1 MSEKP
6 TKPKKTITPEQRAKM
21 EAGRKAAAEKRKKEK
36 EELKARVKKEMQE
49 EKKNMKK
56 AVNEAEK
63 QQKDRLNNAKKD
75 NDAKK
80 KIKRELEQLKE
91 SMKIEIKKPVEFKKE
106 VKEIKEVLEEIVE
119 DVKEEVEEEVVEEKK
134 EEIKEEKPEEKPSK
148 PVINKTQIE
157 GLFKAKVSEAL
168 DNIND
173 EKTKDIFRDTANN
186 YDFNDSV
193 ENNINRL
200 MRRAKEKY
208 LSNTET
214 IKAKKE
220 EIEEKIKNDEFER
233 VQLEKQKRLERM
245 RAKYNKLMKSK

>member
-173 EKTKDIFRDTANN
+173 ETTKDIFRDTANN

-208 LSNTET
+208 LSNKET
-214 IKAKKE
+214 IKVKKE

-233 VQLEKQKRLERM
+233 VQLEKKKRLERM

>member
-21 EAGRKAAAEKRKKEK
+21 DAGRKAAAEKRKKEK

-80 KIKRELEQLKE
+80 KIKKELEQLKE
-91 SMKIEIKKPVEFKKE
+91 SMKIETKKPVEFKKE
-106 VKEIKEVLEEIVE
+106 VEEVKEVLEEIVE
-119 DVKEEVEEEVVEEKK
+119 DVKEEVEEVVEEKK
-134 EEIKEEKPEEKPSK
+134 EEIKEEKPEEKPNK

-168 DNIND
+168 ENIND
-173 EKTKDIFRDTANN
+173 DTTKDIFMDTANN

-220 EIEEKIKNDEFER
+220 EIEEKIKNDEYER

>member
-21 EAGRKAAAEKRKKEK
+21 DAGRKAAAEKRKKEK
-36 EELKARVKKEMQE
+36 EELKARVKKEMEE

-56 AVNEAEK
+56 AVKEAEK

-75 NDAKK
+75 NEAKK
-80 KIKRELEQLKE
+80 KIKKELEQLKE
-91 SMKIEIKKPVEFKKE
+91 SMKIETKKPVEFKKE
-106 VKEIKEVLEEIVE
+106 VEEVKEVLEEIVE
-119 DVKEEVEEEVVEEKK
+119 DVKEEVEEVVEEKK
-134 EEIKEEKPEEKPSK
+134 EEIKEEKPEEKPNK

-168 DNIND
+168 ENIND
-173 EKTKDIFRDTANN
+173 DTTKDIFMDTANN

-208 LSNTET
+208 LTNKET

-245 RAKYNKLMKSK
+245 RARYNKLMKSN

>member
-21 EAGRKAAAEKRKKEK
+21 DAGRKAAAEKRKKEK
-36 EELKARVKKEMQE
+36 EELKARVKKEMEQ

-56 AVNEAEK
+56 AVKEAEK

-80 KIKRELEQLKE
+80 KIKKELEQLKE
-91 SMKIEIKKPVEFKKE
+91 SMKIETKKPVEFKKE
-106 VKEIKEVLEEIVE
+106 EEEIKEVLEEIVE
-119 DVKEEVEEEVVEEKK
+119 EVKEEVEEVIEEKK
-134 EEIKEEKPEEKPSK
+134 EEIKEEKTEEKPTK
-148 PVINKTQIE
+148 PTITKTQIE
-157 GLFKAKVSEAL
+157 GLFQAKVSQAL
-168 DNIND
+168 ENIND
-173 EKTKDIFRDTANN
+173 ETTKDIFRDTANN

-200 MRRAKEKY
+200 MRRAKEKF

-220 EIEEKIKNDEFER
+220 EIEEKIKNDEYER

>member
-21 EAGRKAAAEKRKKEK
+21 DAGRKAAAEKRKKEK
-36 EELKARVKKEMQE
+36 EELKARVKKEMEQ

-56 AVNEAEK
+56 AVKEAEK

-80 KIKRELEQLKE
+80 KIKKELEQLKE
-91 SMKIEIKKPVEFKKE
+91 SMKIETKKPVEFKKE
-106 VKEIKEVLEEIVE
+106 EEEIKEVLEEIVE
-119 DVKEEVEEEVVEEKK
+119 EVKEEVEE
-134 EEIKEEKPEEKPSK
+134 IKEEKTEEKPTK
-148 PVINKTQIE
+148 PTITKTQIE
-157 GLFKAKVSEAL
+157 GLFQAKVSQAL
-168 DNIND
+168 ENIND
-173 EKTKDIFRDTANN
+173 ETTKDIFRDTANN

-200 MRRAKEKY
+200 MRRAKEKF

-220 EIEEKIKNDEFER
+220 EIEEKIKNDEYER

>member
-21 EAGRKAAAEKRKKEK
+21 DAGRKAAAERRKKEK
-36 EELKARVKKEMQE
+36 EEVKARVKKEMEE
-49 EKKNMKK
+49 EKKRMKK
-56 AVNEAEK
+56 AEREAEK

-80 KIKRELEQLKE
+80 KIKKELEQLKE
-91 SMKIEIKKPVEFKKE
+91 SMKIETKKPVEFKKE
-106 VKEIKEVLEEIVE
+106 EEEIKEVLEEIVE
-119 DVKEEVEEEVVEEKK
+119 EVKEEVEEVIEEKK
-134 EEIKEEKPEEKPSK
+134 EEIKEEKTEKKPTK

-157 GLFKAKVSEAL
+157 GLFQAKVSEAL
-168 DNIND
+168 ENIND
-173 EKTKDIFRDTANN
+173 ETTKDIFRDTANN

-200 MRRAKEKY
+200 MRRAREKF

-220 EIEEKIKNDEFER
+220 EIEEKIKNDEYER

>member
-6 TKPKKTITPEQRAKM
+6 SKPKKTISPEQRAKM
-21 EAGRKAAAEKRKKEK
+21 DAGRKAAAERRKKEK
-36 EELKARVKKEMQE
+36 EELKARVKKEMEE
-49 EKKNMKK
+49 EKKRMKK
-56 AVNEAEK
+56 AEREAEK

-80 KIKRELEQLKE
+80 KIKKELEQLKE
-91 SMKIEIKKPVEFKKE
+91 SMKIETKKPVEFKKE
-106 VKEIKEVLEEIVE
+106 EEEVKEVLEEIVE
-119 DVKEEVEEEVVEEKK
+119 DVKEEIAEVVEEKK
-134 EEIKEEKPEEKPSK
+134 EEIKEEKTEEKPIK
-148 PVINKTQIE
+148 PEITKIQME

-168 DNIND
+168 ENIND
-173 EKTKDIFRDTANN
+173 DTTKDIFRDTANN

-208 LSNTET
+208 LTNRET

-220 EIEEKIKNDEFER
+220 EIEEKVKNDEYER

-245 RAKYNKLMKSK
+245 RAKYNKLMKSR

>member
-21 EAGRKAAAEKRKKEK
+21 DAGRKAAAERRKKEK
-36 EELKARVKKEMQE
+36 EEVKARVKKEMEE
-49 EKKNMKK
+49 EKKRMKK
-56 AVNEAEK
+56 AEREAEK

-80 KIKRELEQLKE
+80 KIKKELEQLKE
-91 SMKIEIKKPVEFKKE
+91 SMKIETKKPVEFKKE
-106 VKEIKEVLEEIVE
+106 EEEIKEVLEEIVE
-119 DVKEEVEEEVVEEKK
+119 EVKEEVEEVIEEKK
-134 EEIKEEKPEEKPSK
+134 EEIKEEKTEEKPTK

-157 GLFKAKVSEAL
+157 GLFQAKVSEAL
-168 DNIND
+168 ENIND
-173 EKTKDIFRDTANN
+173 ETTKDIFRDTANN

-200 MRRAKEKY
+200 MRRAREKF

-220 EIEEKIKNDEFER
+220 EIEEKIKNDEYER

>member
-21 EAGRKAAAEKRKKEK
+21 DAGRKAAAEKRKKEK
-36 EELKARVKKEMQE
+36 EELKARVKKEMEQ

-56 AVNEAEK
+56 AVKEAEK

-80 KIKRELEQLKE
+80 KIKKELEQLKE
-91 SMKIEIKKPVEFKKE
+91 SMKIETKKPVEFKKE
-106 VKEIKEVLEEIVE
+106 EEEIKEVLEEIVE
-119 DVKEEVEEEVVEEKK
+119 EVKEEVEEVIEEKK
-134 EEIKEEKPEEKPSK
+134 EEIKEEKTEEKPTK
-148 PVINKTQIE
+148 PTITKTQIE

-168 DNIND
+168 ENIND
-173 EKTKDIFRDTANN
+173 ETTKDIFRDTANN

-200 MRRAKEKY
+200 MRRAKEKF

-220 EIEEKIKNDEFER
+220 EIEEKIKNDEYER

>member
-21 EAGRKAAAEKRKKEK
+21 DAGRKAAAEKRKKEK
-36 EELKARVKKEMQE
+36 EELKARVKKEMEQ

-56 AVNEAEK
+56 AVKEAEK

-80 KIKRELEQLKE
+80 KIKKELEQLKE
-91 SMKIEIKKPVEFKKE
+91 SMKIETKKPVEFKKE
-106 VKEIKEVLEEIVE
+106 EEEIKEVLEEIVE
-119 DVKEEVEEEVVEEKK
+119 EVKEEVEEVIEEKT
-134 EEIKEEKPEEKPSK
+134 EEKPTKPT
-148 PVINKTQIE
+148 ITKTQIE
-157 GLFKAKVSEAL
+157 GLFQAKVSQAL
-168 DNIND
+168 ENIND
-173 EKTKDIFRDTANN
+173 ETTKDIFRDTANN

-200 MRRAKEKY
+200 MRRAKEKF

-220 EIEEKIKNDEFER
+220 EIEEKIKNDEYER

>member
-21 EAGRKAAAEKRKKEK
+21 DAGRKAAAEKRKKEK
-36 EELKARVKKEMQE
+36 EKLKARVKKEMEQ

-56 AVNEAEK
+56 AVKEAEK

-80 KIKRELEQLKE
+80 KIKKELEQLKE
-91 SMKIEIKKPVEFKKE
+91 SMKIETKKPVEFKKE
-106 VKEIKEVLEEIVE
+106 EEEIKEVLEEIVE
-119 DVKEEVEEEVVEEKK
+119 EVKEEVEEVIEEKK
-134 EEIKEEKPEEKPSK
+134 EEIKEEKTEEKPTK
-148 PVINKTQIE
+148 PTITKTQIE
-157 GLFKAKVSEAL
+157 GLFQAKVSQAL
-168 DNIND
+168 ENIND
-173 EKTKDIFRDTANN
+173 ETTKDIFRDTANN

-200 MRRAKEKY
+200 MRRAKEKF

-220 EIEEKIKNDEFER
+220 EIEEKIKNDEYER